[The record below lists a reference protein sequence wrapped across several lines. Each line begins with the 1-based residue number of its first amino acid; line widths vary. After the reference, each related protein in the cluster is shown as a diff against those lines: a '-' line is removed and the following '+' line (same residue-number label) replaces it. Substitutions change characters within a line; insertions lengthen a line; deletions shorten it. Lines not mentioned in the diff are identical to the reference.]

1 MKRESEILDLLVE
14 IIKKNKKKH
23 IDESYTASLFNHGKE
38 KIANKFGEEA
48 VETIT
53 AFLSEGKDEIAEE
66 SADLIYHL
74 FVLLEFSGV
83 SPNDVFKVLKRR
95 MRSKEKNNDESL

>member
-14 IIKKNKKKH
+14 IIKRNKSKD
-23 IDESYTASLFNHGKE
+23 IEQSYTASLFKHGKQ
-38 KIANKFGEEA
+38 KIANKVGEEA
-48 VETIT
+48 IETIT

-74 FVLLEFSGV
+74 FVLLEFSGI
-83 SPNDVFKVLKRR
+83 SPDDVFRVLKRR
-95 MRSKEKNNDESL
+95 MRAEEK